1 MGQISSP
8 QSHSHEQDWLFELH
22 TQNCRENAT
31 VYLDL
36 EEVIVHPKLKKSKV
50 ADKAQVQSL
59 QVQSV
64 VTVSLLLPLQS
75 FFAHGRERLCRY
87 HQR

>member
-50 ADKAQVQSL
+50 AD
-59 QVQSV
+59 
-64 VTVSLLLPLQS
+64 
-75 FFAHGRERLCRY
+75 
-87 HQR
+87 